1 MKDRIEE
8 SKEDYLETILIL
20 QNRNGSVRAVDIAAE
35 MDFSKPSVS
44 VAMKKLRQDECIS
57 VDENGLITLT
67 ERGRTLAEQ
76 VYNRHLLFSEWL
88 ISLGVSEETA
98 TKDACRIEHV
108 ISIESFAAIRKYVEK
123 HGYGYGE

>member
-20 QNRNGSVRAVDIAAE
+20 YNRNGSVRSVDIAAE
-35 MDFSKPSVS
+35 LDFSKPSVS

-67 ERGRTLAEQ
+67 DRGRTLAELI
-76 VYNRHLLFSEWL
+76 YKRHLLFSEWL
-88 ISLGVSEETA
+88 ISLGVSENVA
-98 TKDACRIEHV
+98 QQDACRIEHV
-108 ISIESFAAIRKYVEK
+108 ISTESFAAIKKYIEK
-123 HGYGYGE
+123 HGYGL

>member
-35 MDFSKPSVS
+35 LDFSKPSVS
-44 VAMKKLRQDECIS
+44 VAMKKLRNDECIS

-67 ERGRTLAEQ
+67 DRGRKLAEQ

-88 ISLGVSEETA
+88 ISLGVSEDIA
-98 TKDACRIEHV
+98 AQDACRIEHV
-108 ISIESFAAIRKYVEK
+108 ISTESFSAIRKYVEK
-123 HGYGYGE
+123 YGYGL

>member
-35 MDFSKPSVS
+35 LDFSKPSVS

-67 ERGRTLAEQ
+67 DRGRKLAEL
-76 VYNRHLLFSEWL
+76 VYKRHMLFYDWL
-88 ISLGVSEETA
+88 ISLGVGKEIA
-98 TKDACRIEHV
+98 TQDACRIEHV
-108 ISIESFAAIRKYVEK
+108 ISTESFAAIRRYIEK
-123 HGYGYGE
+123 HGYGL

>member
-1 MKDRIEE
+1 MKDKIEE

-67 ERGRTLAEQ
+67 ERGRELAEL
-76 VYNRHLLFSEWL
+76 VYNRHQLFSEWL
-88 ISLGVSEETA
+88 ISLGVGKEIA
-98 TKDACRIEHV
+98 TQDACRIEHV
-108 ISIESFAAIRKYVEK
+108 ISTESFAAIRKYVEK
-123 HGYGYGE
+123 HGYGI